1 MNAFRFAQACEEYE
15 TGLTVMLRVAR
26 SKLRFFVYLII
37 LTFSSIDKTDP
48 TQIKILRE
56 VVNSSVFCFLIVGFF
71 LLNIDLALFK

>member
-26 SKLRFFVYLII
+26 SKLRFVVYLII

-48 TQIKILRE
+48 TQIKILRQ
-56 VVNSSVFCFLIVGFF
+56 VVKSSLFCFLIVF